1 MRYLH
6 FLSII
11 FLLTAG
17 CSYHLNTVCPE
28 PQPLLSACQPQAQR
42 FFTASILDANPALPA
57 SAGGERENNFCPL
70 PTGRADGSFRSAAA
84 RTMDSAAARK
94 TQAGEENGNDFNDDG
109 LDDFDETNGP
119 DEDREIAD
127 PLEGFNR
134 AMFQFNDKL
143 YFWILKPA
151 AEGYQKVVPQ
161 TARTSVSRLFDN
173 ARFPIRFINNLLQ
186 LNIEGAL
193 TELGRFTVNTLWGIG
208 GLLDPAS
215 REEVGIGRS
224 DADLGQ
230 TLGIYGV
237 GPGLYVVWPVL
248 GPSSVRDSVRIVGE
262 YFLDPVSYVNPLYA
276 SFGVRAYDT
285 VNDTSLRIGDYEA
298 LKDAAIDPYV
308 ALRDAYFQYR
318 EGKIRKTDAGTEPP
332 KPGGVK

>member
-1 MRYLH
+1 MRYLS
-6 FLSII
+6 FLLII
-11 FLLTAG
+11 ILLTAG
-17 CSYHLNTVCPE
+17 CSRHCNTFYAE
-28 PQPLLSACQPQAQR
+28 PRLPAYPPHARQ
-42 FFTASILDANPALPA
+42 FFTTAVPPVNPVLPA
-57 SAGGERENNFCPL
+57 SSGGGLEKNFCPL
-70 PTGRADGSFRSAAA
+70 PTGRADGTFRPAAA
-84 RTMDSAAARK
+84 RTTESPAACK
-94 TQAGEENGNDFNDDG
+94 MQAGEENGNGFNDG
-109 LDDFDETNGP
+109 FDDFDETNGP

-151 AEGYQKVVPQ
+151 AQGYQKVVPE

-193 TELGRFTVNTLWGIG
+193 AELGRFTVNTLWGIG

-215 REEVGIGRS
+215 RKEVGIGRS
-224 DADLGQ
+224 EADLGQ

-237 GPGLYVVWPVL
+237 GPGFYVVWPVL
-248 GPSSVRDSVRIVGE
+248 GPSSARDSVRIVGE
-262 YFLDPVSYVNPLYA
+262 YFLDPVSYISPLYA
-276 SFGVRAYDT
+276 SFGIRAYDT

-318 EGKIRKTDAGTEPP
+318 EGKIRKPDSGTEPP
-332 KPGGVK
+332 KPGG

>member
-28 PQPLLSACQPQAQR
+28 PQPLLSAYQPHVQR
-42 FFTASILDANPALPA
+42 FFTAAILSANPALPA
-57 SAGGERENNFCPL
+57 SEGGERENIFYTMPAERATGISR
-70 PTGRADGSFRSAAA
+70 PTASRTTKSADDG
-84 RTMDSAAARK
+84 K
-94 TQAGEENGNDFNDDG
+94 TEAGEENGNDFNDDG
-109 LDDFDETNGP
+109 FDDFDETNGP
-119 DEDREIAD
+119 DEDQEISD
-127 PLEGFNR
+127 PLETFNR

-215 REEVGIGRS
+215 REEVGIGKS

-237 GPGLYVVWPVL
+237 GPGFYVVWPVL
-248 GPSSVRDSVRIVGE
+248 GPSSARDSVRIAGD

-276 SFGVRAYDT
+276 SFGVRAFDV

-308 ALRDAYFQYR
+308 ALRNAYFQYR
-318 EGKIRKTDAGTEPP
+318 EGKIRKSDAGTEPP